1 MPHNLSAKK
10 RLRQNEVRRL
20 RNKSRVSELKTLRKK
35 LLRAIQANQKA
46 EAETLYR
53 EFSKSLDQAAA
64 VRTLHK
70 NSAARSKQRLAL
82 KIQAI
87 SAQPAAAT

>member
-20 RNKSRVSELKTLRKK
+20 RNKARASELKTLRKK
-35 LLRAIQANQKA
+35 LLRAIHDGQKPEA
-46 EAETLYR
+46 EAVYKLL
-53 EFSKSLDQAAA
+53 SKRLDQAAST
-64 VRTLHK
+64 RTIHK
-70 NSAARSKQRLAL
+70 NSAARSKARIAL

-87 SAQPAAAT
+87 VAKPAST